1 MSSASA
7 SQLVWLITDTSSGFG
22 RELALAAL
30 NRGDKVIATARARSL
45 SSLDGLK
52 AKGAE
57 AIELDVTASLDVL
70 KGAAAKAVGI
80 YGKVDILVNNAGYVL
95 NGAMEENTPEETQ
108 NQFNTNVF
116 GPLNVAR
123 AFLPYMRERKSGTV
137 IFIGSMAG
145 WIAISNTGI
154 YAASVSISL
163 DDEITP
169 LGLRSICI
177 EPGYFR
183 TSLLSGDNR
192 NATVPRIP
200 DYQAMVEQA
209 DAALSAYHG
218 KQAGDPV
225 KAAEVIVDLGHG
237 VGSFKGKKLPKVLV
251 LGKDCYDAVKNE
263 SEKTLENLEEWK
275 EVSQS
280 TDL

>member
-1 MSSASA
+1 
-7 SQLVWLITDTSSGFG
+7 
-22 RELALAAL
+22 
-30 NRGDKVIATARARSL
+30 
-45 SSLDGLK
+45 
-52 AKGAE
+52 
-57 AIELDVTASLDVL
+57 
-70 KGAAAKAVGI
+70 
-80 YGKVDILVNNAGYVL
+80 
-95 NGAMEENTPEETQ
+95 
-108 NQFNTNVF
+108 
-116 GPLNVAR
+116 
-123 AFLPYMRERKSGTV
+123 MRERKSGTV

-154 YAASVSISL
+154 YAASKHAVRGVSISL

-192 NATVPRIP
+192 NATVSP
-200 DYQAMVEQA
+200 
-209 DAALSAYHG
+209 YHG

-225 KAAEVIVDLGHG
+225 KAAGVIVDLGHG
-237 VGSFKGKKLPKVLV
+237 AGSFKGKKLPKVLV
-251 LGKDCYDAVKNE
+251 LGKDCYDVVKNE

-280 TDL
+280 TDHTRHVILVCLQFYPWLEVTGQRDPRVCPYDFEICQSAD